1 MNILGIS
8 PNHDSSVCLLS
19 DGQIKYF
26 SKEER
31 LSRVKRASDP
41 NLATEEALK
50 LGPIDYVVWCPPTQ
64 NPKYR
69 DEFIGDYFKSVDVT
83 VNDLSDYHHLTHASL
98 GFYNSGF
105 TEAAIIV
112 VDRNGSI
119 MGNSC
124 RESETIFMASYPA
137 TFDQVYKSFWI
148 YNNIAHQ
155 EALLF
160 KEGNPKCEVDV
171 RSMYGVVKVY
181 ETATALIKQ
190 HALENGKIMGLSA
203 YGNKDAEFYPLFFKG
218 NIPNDYYLGHEET
231 SNRIST
237 HQDLQPFA
245 TDVVT
250 PENFQM
256 YADYAWQVQKQT
268 QDAVCYLI
276 QKAIDKTGLKNIV
289 ITGGYG
295 MNVVANHY
303 YLTKFPEVKFF
314 FEPLADDS
322 GNSIGGAMFIH
333 RLLTGDTSVNPL
345 NTTFFS
351 GKYYSLKSIHGLPT
365 QTKDVAKLLAN
376 GKSVAVYRGLAEAGP
391 RALGNR
397 SILFDPRN
405 KDAKEIVNKIK
416 KREWYRPFAAMVLE
430 EDAHMYFEMGGVTSS
445 PYMTIS
451 FPAKQYAIDNI
462 PGVIHVDNTCRL
474 QTVSKSDG
482 YLYELLLE
490 FKALTGHG
498 VILNT
503 SFNLAG
509 EPLIETPEEA
519 IKTLRNSTL
528 NHVWFEEKNVLI

>member
-19 DGQIKYF
+19 NGEIKYF

-31 LSRVKRASDP
+31 LSRVKRAADP
-41 NLATEEALK
+41 NLVTQEALK
-50 LGPIDYVVWCPPTQ
+50 LGPVDHVVWCPPTQ
-64 NPKYR
+64 NPSYR
-69 DEFIGDYFKSVDVT
+69 DEFIGDYFKDVEVT
-83 VNDLSDYHHLTHASL
+83 VDDLSDYHHLTHASL

-105 TEAAIIV
+105 TEAAVVV

-137 TFDQVYKSFWI
+137 TFDQVYKSFWV
-148 YNNIAHQ
+148 YDNIAHQ
-155 EALLF
+155 EALLYK
-160 KEGNPKCEVDV
+160 KENLKCEVDV

-190 HALENGKIMGLSA
+190 HALENGKVMGLSA
-203 YGNKDAEFYPLFFKG
+203 YGNKHLEFDNLFFKG
-218 NIPNDYYLGHEET
+218 NIPNDYYFGHEET
-231 SNRIST
+231 SNRMAT

-250 PENFQM
+250 LENFQM

-268 QDAVCYLI
+268 QEAVCYLI
-276 QKAIDKTGLKNIV
+276 EKAINKTGSKNVV

-303 YLTKFPEVKFF
+303 YLTKFPEINFF

-333 RLLTGDTSVNPL
+333 RLLTGDTSIKPL

-351 GKYYSLKSIHGLPT
+351 GKHHSLKDIHGVPT

-430 EDAHMYFEMGGVTSS
+430 EDAHMYFEMGLITSS

-451 FPAKQYAIDNI
+451 FPVKQYAVENI
-462 PGVIHVDNTCRL
+462 PGVIHIDNTCRL
-474 QTVSKSDG
+474 QTVSELDG

-490 FKALTGHG
+490 FRKLTGHG
-498 VILNT
+498 VLLNT

-509 EPLIETPEEA
+509 EPLVETPEDA
-519 IKTLRNSTL
+519 IKTLNNSTL
-528 NHVWFEEKNVLI
+528 DYLWFFDKNIIM